1 MSTAKCP
8 TLTSDNFSLHFKEIS
23 LTTAPVVLGFDFRGE
38 DVTKGTLEGDVTR
51 VKISLT
57 GERVSL

>member
-1 MSTAKCP
+1 M
-8 TLTSDNFSLHFKEIS
+8 
-23 LTTAPVVLGFDFRGE
+23 TTAPVVLGFDFRGE
-38 DVTKGTLEGDVTR
+38 DDTKGTLEGDVTR